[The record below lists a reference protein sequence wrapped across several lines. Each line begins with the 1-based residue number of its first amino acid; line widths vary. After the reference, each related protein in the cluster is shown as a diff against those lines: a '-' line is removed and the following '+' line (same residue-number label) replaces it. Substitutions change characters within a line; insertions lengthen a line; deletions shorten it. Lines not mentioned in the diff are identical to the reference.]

1 MRLNEFLAVEKRRA
15 FEAVLTGSK
24 PVGMRCDE
32 GRLKAL
38 FEKGKPTM
46 GTTVLNAD
54 QISFEFV
61 FTLDDGQTEVLSIV
75 LDPPERIVYMPVPEW
90 VVENLLKNALENRP
104 RSFASSRNAYRP
116 ASRSVDTKS
125 SSRVYARSRSSSA
138 AV

>member
-90 VVENLLKNALENRP
+90 VVENIWQGDVQGSYQFESDAAKLVAAFGDELGRDANAKWFKRQQPKRRE
-104 RSFASSRNAYRP
+104 
-116 ASRSVDTKS
+116 
-125 SSRVYARSRSSSA
+125 
-138 AV
+138 